1 MPRDAGAQICGVVG
15 SAYWRADS
23 FAATRDVPV
32 LAATIEMQLL
42 RMVSCSCG
50 LMDKAPPP

>member
-15 SAYWRADS
+15 SAYWRAGS

-50 LMDKAPPP
+50 LMGKAHPP